1 MKIFAAAAAFAVLI
15 NLLTSTA
22 PVCGR
27 GAKME
32 NQVRRPA
39 VAGQFYEGDPA
50 RLRSDIEAMFER
62 FRAPAP
68 EGSIV
73 AIVSPHAGYVYSGG
87 VASAAFG
94 LLKRGQFETVVV
106 ISPCHVDYFPF
117 SSVYG
122 GDAYS
127 TPIGQIGI
135 DGPLSEQIASGGG
148 LVRISDRGH
157 LSGRG
162 SRGEHSLEV
171 QLPFL
176 QVALGDFRLVAI
188 VMGDQSRTA
197 VDALGKALGSAL
209 EGRSVLVVASTD
221 LSHFHN
227 AASARRLD
235 SAFINGLENFDPDG
249 IMASLSEKD
258 AEACGGG
265 PTAAALIAARLLGA
279 ESCRVMKYAN
289 SGDVTGDLSSVVGY
303 VSAVVLKPAGKGAAN
318 AAAGKAEKGS
328 APGGDGYDGLSDEE
342 RTFLLRYARKV
353 LEASFK
359 GGEPDID
366 IPDSPVLGE
375 KRGGF
380 VTLKKKGML
389 RGCIGYIEAVL
400 PLVETIAEMA
410 ESAAFR
416 DPRFPNLEEREL
428 AEVTLEISV
437 LSPIR
442 EISDP
447 SEVIVGRHGLIIS
460 RDGRRGLLLPQ
471 VATEWKWDRETFLSQ
486 TCVKAG
492 LDPGAWKR
500 KGTKIEVFTADVF
513 SETDMGLR

>member
-1 MKIFAAAAAFAVLI
+1 
-15 NLLTSTA
+15 
-22 PVCGR
+22 
-27 GAKME
+27 ME

-50 RLRSDIEAMFER
+50 RLRSEIESMFER

-87 VASAAFG
+87 VASTAFG

-127 TPIGQIGI
+127 TPLGQIGI

-157 LSGRG
+157 LAGRG

-188 VMGDQSRTA
+188 VMGDQSLPA
-197 VDALGKALGSAL
+197 VEALGKALGTAL
-209 EGRSVLVVASTD
+209 RGRSVLIVASTD
-221 LSHFHN
+221 LSHFHDG
-227 AASARRLD
+227 ASARRLD
-235 SAFINGLENFDPDG
+235 SAFIRGLENFDPDG

-258 AEACGGG
+258 SEACGGG

-279 ESCRVMKYAN
+279 ASCRVMKYAS
-289 SGDVTGDLSSVVGY
+289 SGDVTGDMSSVVGY
-303 VSAVVLKPAGKGAAN
+303 VSAVVLKPAGKGAGKAV
-318 AAAGKAEKGS
+318 AGKTEKSS
-328 APGGDGYDGLSDEE
+328 APGGDDDGLSDGE
-342 RTFLLRYARKV
+342 RIFLLRYARKV

-359 GGEPDID
+359 GGEPEID

-416 DPRFPNLEEREL
+416 DPRFPELGEREL
-428 AEVTLEISV
+428 AEVTIEISV

-442 EISDP
+442 EIEDP
-447 SEVIVGRHGLIIS
+447 SEVIVGKHGLIIS

-492 LDPGAWKR
+492 LDHGAWKR

-513 SETDMGLR
+513 SESDMGLR

>member
-1 MKIFAAAAAFAVLI
+1 
-15 NLLTSTA
+15 
-22 PVCGR
+22 
-27 GAKME
+27 ME

-62 FRAPAP
+62 FRGPAP

-73 AIVSPHAGYVYSGG
+73 AIISPHAGYMYSGG
-87 VASAAFG
+87 VASHAFG

-127 TPIGQIGI
+127 TPLGQIGI

-157 LSGRG
+157 LPGRG

-188 VMGDQSRTA
+188 VMGDQSRAA

-209 EGRSVLVVASTD
+209 EGRSALIVASTD
-221 LSHFHN
+221 LSHFHDG
-227 AASARRLD
+227 ASARKLD
-235 SAFINGLENFDPDG
+235 SAFIRGLENFDPDG

-279 ESCRVMKYAN
+279 GSCRVMKYAN

-303 VSAVVLKPAGKGAAN
+303 VSAVVLKPALKGAGSSAVGK
-318 AAAGKAEKGS
+318 AGKAS
-328 APGGDGYDGLSDEE
+328 ARSGDDDGLSDEE
-342 RTFLLRYARKV
+342 RIFLLRYARKV

-359 GGEPDID
+359 GGEPEIE

-416 DPRFPNLEEREL
+416 DPRFPELAEKEL
-428 AEVTLEISV
+428 AEVTIEISV

-442 EISDP
+442 EIDDP

-471 VATEWKWDRETFLSQ
+471 VAAEWKWDRETFLSQ

-492 LDPGAWKR
+492 LDQGAWKR

-513 SETDMGLR
+513 SEADMGLR